1 MINKSDL
8 FSKCLQTLTTSL
20 HLCPGPSRQHLFLDW
35 CGGLL
40 TGLHDSSILTLLHSS
55 ELSRQSSAFKMCF
68 KKSHPD
74 TTLHKTLRWHPISF
88 KIKPNFLIIYKVYAM
103 SLWPHLFLFFSSFSL
118 LVVPSGWNAYPRH
131 LRDLLPPILE
141 VFTWMTSQRGLF
153 WPCWVLHIALS
164 HFICLH
170 NTYHWH
176 KVQFTYLLFIFGLST
191 LESVG
196 TGMLVCFVHC
206 WSPSA

>member
-74 TTLHKTLRWHPISF
+74 TTLHKTLWWHPISF
-88 KIKPNFLIIYKVYAM
+88 KIKPNFLIICKVYAM
-103 SLWPHLFLFFSSFSL
+103 SLWPHLFLFFSSSL
-118 LVVPSGWNAYPRH
+118 LVVPSGWNAYPQTPARSTPSHSWGLYLNDFSARTFLTMLSAPYCPFSFYLSPQH
-131 LRDLLPPILE
+131 LSL
-141 VFTWMTSQRGLF
+141 T
-153 WPCWVLHIALS
+153 
-164 HFICLH
+164 
-170 NTYHWH
+170 
-176 KVQFTYLLFIFGLST
+176 
-191 LESVG
+191 
-196 TGMLVCFVHC
+196 
-206 WSPSA
+206 